1 MTVYNS
7 HVGRNFSC
15 VSLRFGAV
23 IGFGVVAI
31 GSAYAQAGFTGP
43 DTYPQ
48 FRDLSGLA
56 GAGFGVTRDGHVG
69 FNGAYSLT
77 TPIGH
82 GLRGGEYV
90 FGLGNRSADKKLRMI
105 GYSADTGV
113 NSGGSAQ
120 LLVGMNTSLGTFTFS
135 SLWMSSQLDSVQ
147 HLQFNPKMP
156 NGGRWGL
163 SFGVHNIDGRGQN
176 AGEGEPTDKK
186 FSRSFY
192 VAATCEYADGNYLTL
207 GKGEL
212 RFQGFFANHTH
223 SFNERLK
230 YVLEY
235 DRFGWKHMA
244 YFGTSAPFLV
254 YKGEPAK
261 MFVGVGLIDG
271 ASAVWTLNFSF

>member
-105 GYSADTGV
+105 G
-113 NSGGSAQ
+113 
-120 LLVGMNTSLGTFTFS
+120 
-135 SLWMSSQLDSVQ
+135 
-147 HLQFNPKMP
+147 
-156 NGGRWGL
+156 
-163 SFGVHNIDGRGQN
+163 
-176 AGEGEPTDKK
+176 
-186 FSRSFY
+186 
-192 VAATCEYADGNYLTL
+192 
-207 GKGEL
+207 
-212 RFQGFFANHTH
+212 
-223 SFNERLK
+223 
-230 YVLEY
+230 
-235 DRFGWKHMA
+235 
-244 YFGTSAPFLV
+244 
-254 YKGEPAK
+254 
-261 MFVGVGLIDG
+261 
-271 ASAVWTLNFSF
+271 